1 MPTSLYTTL
10 KKIENVSDSEAQ
22 TVADKVAYRDDTATK
37 IDIEKL
43 IAENKVDLEALRVA
57 TKADLEALRLATK
70 ADLEALRVATKAD
83 LEALRVT
90 TKASLEKLKAETKA
104 DLANLETRLTRQMYA
119 VAGIVIAAVS
129 LIVKVF

>member
-22 TVADKVAYRDDTATK
+22 TVADKVAYKDDTATKIDIEKLIADNKIDIEKLIADNK

-43 IAENKVDLEALRVA
+43 IAENKVDL
-57 TKADLEALRLATK
+57 
-70 ADLEALRVATKAD
+70 
-83 LEALRVT
+83 
-90 TKASLEKLKAETKA
+90 
-104 DLANLETRLTRQMYA
+104 ANLGTRLIRQMYA

>member
-22 TVADKVAYRDDTATK
+22 TVADKVAYKDEVVSKSDIVLKDDA
-37 IDIEKL
+37 
-43 IAENKVDLEALRVA
+43 A
-57 TKADLEALRLATK
+57 TKADL
-70 ADLEALRVATKAD
+70 ADLKNNVATK
-83 LEALRVT
+83 V
-90 TKASLEKLKAETKA
+90 